1 MIMIRE
7 PLPGRYELAK
17 AYDTSDVDRANAEM
31 RKTDPWSPLRGL
43 RRAASIPVEDL
54 RRLSLGGN
62 LDATAAL
69 AVGLALLGSVSLV
82 PVAGPLAWS
91 VASLLGIGT
100 ALAAAVAA
108 RPRSAAF

>member
-17 AYDTSDVDRANAEM
+17 AYDTSDVDQANAEM

-54 RRLSLGGN
+54 RRLVLVGD

-69 AVGLALLGSVSLV
+69 AGDDGALRRLIRAHPEWRTSEGRL
-82 PVAGPLAWS
+82 
-91 VASLLGIGT
+91 
-100 ALAAAVAA
+100 
-108 RPRSAAF
+108 

>member
-54 RRLSLGGN
+54 RRLSLGGIW
-62 LDATAAL
+62 TPRRP
-69 AVGLALLGSVSLV
+69 S
-82 PVAGPLAWS
+82 P
-91 VASLLGIGT
+91 GT
-100 ALAAAVAA
+100 TEL
-108 RPRSAAF
+108 SEG